1 MANILAKIRQLLV
14 GGVDWIL
21 YTVLSENIR
30 KKISEMFSTKRKEK
44 IKAVL
49 NYGAHRKKQMQL
61 KQLKNHMYT
70 LGFADKGL
78 EDLKKLLHEE
88 QKPMLKRM
96 IAWEIALWYAN
107 LYTKDGAK
115 QALYYLNI
123 AISGEKNRDQQ
134 RRIAVLLS
142 ESLLMLGETAK
153 SQEVIQQQ
161 LEKEAH
167 PDLYFAMAN
176 TVSTIQDKL
185 YWINK
190 VYASK
195 KQTPITFRN
204 EKKPKYDDIMMAQ
217 HAKTVLDDDK
227 VTVILPAYN
236 AVDGITI
243 AIESILQQTWKN
255 IELLIVDDCSSDE
268 TFTLAQSYAKKDERV
283 KVFQTEKNSGPY
295 VARNIGLQHATG
307 KYITINDADD
317 WSHEQKIE
325 TQVKHLQENPEVVAN
340 TSEHARLLEESLQF
354 YRRGTPGKFIF
365 PNMSSIMFRKEIVM
379 DKLGYWNCVRF
390 AGDGEFKRRLVK
402 TFGPS
407 KYVDLQSGPLSL
419 PRQSAN
425 SLTGSSA
432 FGYNGYFMGARKEY
446 VESLEYHHAQSD
458 SLYYPFQIDKPI
470 FTVPRPMW
478 PNKQP
483 LMTEV
488 DILLVADFRLIG
500 KEEEKI
506 TEILAHFIK
515 KSRNRKK
522 IGLVQIYHY
531 DLELDMDIHQS
542 VRTYIANGDV
552 DMFVYGE
559 TVQAKQVLILSEE
572 AFSLKQK
579 YIPTI
584 DGEQIYVIFDEN
596 INETSYKGIQQHF
609 RLYPSYIPFY
619 KDKKLHIP
627 SEMESTCAIV
637 QKNWVD
643 FI

>member
-1 MANILAKIRQLLV
+1 MANKLAKIRQLIV

-30 KKISEMFSTKRKEK
+30 KKISQMFSTKRKEK
-44 IKAVL
+44 IKTVL

-78 EDLKKLLHEE
+78 EDLKQLLQEE
-88 QKPMLKRM
+88 EKPMFKRM

-107 LYTKDGAK
+107 LYTKDGAE

-123 AISGEKNRDQQ
+123 AMTGEKNRDQQ
-134 RRIAVLLS
+134 RRIVVLLS
-142 ESLLMLGETAK
+142 ESFLILDEIAK

-161 LEKEAH
+161 LEKEVH

-195 KQTPITFRN
+195 NQTPITFKN
-204 EKKPKYDDIMMAQ
+204 EKEPKYDDIVMAE
-217 HAKTVLDDDK
+217 HANTIRNDEK

-236 AVDGITI
+236 AVDGIAI
-243 AIESILQQTWKN
+243 AIESILQQTWQN
-255 IELLIVDDCSSDE
+255 IELIIVDDCSSDE
-268 TFTLAQSYAKKDERV
+268 TFTLAQSYAEKDGRV
-283 KVFQTEKNSGPY
+283 KVFQTERNSGPY

-307 KYITINDADD
+307 AYITINDADD

-325 TQVKHLQENPEVVAN
+325 TQVKHLQENPEIVAN

-379 DKLGYWNCVRF
+379 EKLGYWNCVRF

-407 KYVDLQSGPLSL
+407 KYVDLPSGPLSL

-458 SLYYPFQIDKPI
+458 SLYYPFQIDTPI

-483 LMTEV
+483 LITEV
-488 DILLVADFRLIG
+488 DLLLVADFRLI
-500 KEEEKI
+500 ENEAEKI
-506 TEILAHFIK
+506 TEILAHLIK
-515 KSRNRKK
+515 EYGDRKK

-542 VRTYIANGDV
+542 VRSYIANGDV

-559 TVQAKQVLILSEE
+559 TVQAKKVFVLSGE

-584 DGEQIYVIFDEN
+584 EGERVYVIFDESMD
-596 INETSYKGIQQHF
+596 ETSYKGIQQHF
-609 RLYPSYIPFY
+609 RLHPSYIPY
-619 KDKKLHIP
+619 HKDKNLHVP
-627 SEMESTCAIV
+627 AGMENTCTIV